1 LLVEIPRL
9 QVHRFK
15 FAGDE
20 KHIEEMIEI
29 IARQFR
35 SLDIA
40 YAIRENLEIHF
51 ISKRLQKVLEI
62 TRQMGVLDLLLLEF
76 LGESWGINIERIV
89 VTLDDHRLTI
99 PISDVSLVVLCDQL
113 VVGLHSHLIN

>member
-76 LGESWGINIERIV
+76 LGKSWGINIERIV
-89 VTLDDHRLTI
+89 VTPDGHRLTI